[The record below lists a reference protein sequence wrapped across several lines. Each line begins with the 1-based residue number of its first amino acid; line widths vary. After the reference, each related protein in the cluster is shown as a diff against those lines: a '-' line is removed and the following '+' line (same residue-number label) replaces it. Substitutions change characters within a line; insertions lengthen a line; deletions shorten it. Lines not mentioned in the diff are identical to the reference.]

1 VNDEKQLIDRIS
13 RELNTQLD
21 GLPPSTLGRLRA
33 ARREALAAAH
43 RPAPRRHWLPAVAA
57 SLFVVV
63 ATGVIWFELL
73 RTPDLAV
80 ESLLQTASVDVLQLL
95 DEGDDIELYRD
106 LEFYYWLEQ
115 EQANANAG

>member
-1 VNDEKQLIDRIS
+1 MSDEKRFIDRIS
-13 RELNTQLD
+13 SELDTQVE
-21 GLPPSTLGRLRA
+21 GLSPSTLGRLRA
-33 ARREALAAAH
+33 ARREALDAAH

-63 ATGVIWFELL
+63 ATGAIWFELI
-73 RTPDLAV
+73 RTPDLGV
-80 ESLLQTASVDVLQLL
+80 ESLVQTASVDVLQIL

-115 EQANANAG
+115 EQANAG